1 MEVILDIGLAKQILN
16 EIKDTKLQHLFQDFI
31 EYAVRYSRIRTDC
44 YLATLEKKREMESNR
59 TSAHNVFIDSCNIL
73 SRNMLKNGEDN
84 SWRKKLGT
92 DRKEIGDFACYLH
105 CILGILAR

>member
-1 MEVILDIGLAKQILN
+1 MNIGLANQIYN
-16 EIKDTKLQHLFQDFI
+16 EIKDTKLQHLLDDLI
-31 EYAVRYSRIRTDC
+31 EYAIRYSRIRTDY
-44 YLATLEKKREMESNR
+44 YLLSVKEKMEKESSR
-59 TSAHNVFIDSCNIL
+59 TSAHNVFIDCCNIL

-105 CILGILAR
+105 CILGIMAR